1 MAEIVFGAGTSHSP
15 MLLLDAAGWR
25 AWADARDPHM
35 TDLADGDGV
44 VRSFDEWVER
54 DGDRMQP
61 ELSPEVFASK
71 VERCR
76 RGVDELARR
85 IAAADLDTLIIVGD
99 DQGEHLGTANLPPF
113 LVYHGETLV
122 NGPSPFGDD
131 APPMMKV
138 IGEGYYEPEGER
150 TYPVDSTLAR
160 HIVEHLLD
168 HDFDIA
174 SSDRLPAERPE
185 GHAFQFIHRHLAPP
199 DLACIPVM
207 LNTYM
212 PPAQPRA
219 RRCVQFG
226 AALRAAVEAFDDAR
240 RVGVIGSGGLSH
252 FIVSEDLDRRVLDAC
267 AKSDLDALADIPERV
282 LQSGTSEI
290 KNWIAAAAACT
301 HLRFDVIDYIP
312 GYRTP
317 AGTGTGL
324 AFATWEA
331 A

>member
-25 AWADARDPHM
+25 SWAQARDPHM
-35 TDLADGDGV
+35 TDLADGDGA
-44 VRSFDEWVER
+44 VRSYEAWTEHHGATMR
-54 DGDRMQP
+54 P
-61 ELSPEVFASK
+61 ELTDAVLESK

-76 RGVDELARR
+76 RGVAELRRR
-85 IAAADLDTLIIVGD
+85 IAAARLDTLIVIGD

-113 LVYHGETLV
+113 LVYHGEALV
-122 NGPSPFGDD
+122 NGPSPFGAD

-138 IGEGYYEPEGER
+138 IGDGYYEPDGER
-150 TYPVDSTLAR
+150 RYPVDSALAR
-160 HIVEHLLD
+160 HLVEHLLD

-174 SSDRLPAERPE
+174 SSDRLPADRPE
-185 GHAFQFIHRHLAPP
+185 GHAFQYVHRHLAPA
-199 DLACIPVM
+199 DLATVPVM

-226 AALRAAVEAFDDAR
+226 VALRAAVDAFDGDR
-240 RVGVIGSGGLSH
+240 RVGVLGSGGLSH
-252 FIVSEDLDRRVLDAC
+252 FIVCEDLDRRVLDAC
-267 AKSDLDALADIPERV
+267 ATNDLDTLAKIPESA

-290 KNWIAAAAACT
+290 KNWMATAAACT
-301 HLRFDVIDYIP
+301 HLRFDIIDYVP

-317 AGTGTGL
+317 AATGTGL